1 MPSTGTERR
10 AASIVLVNPNT
21 NEATTAMMADLGRA
35 SLAEHPAAT
44 VHGVTVRRGPAM
56 IIDPAALA
64 DSAQAVIERIAA
76 LDAAAV
82 DAVVVS
88 AIGDPGR
95 DELEVRLPVPVVGIG
110 QAAILEAAADGRKFA
125 MATTTHEL
133 AGSLSA
139 LVEHYGC
146 SATFHGVFLTRSA
159 PLELAA
165 DPDEQEAQLREATE
179 AAVAAGAEAVIIA
192 GGPLSETARRLRET
206 SSAVIIEPI
215 PAAIARVQR
224 LLAR

>member
-1 MPSTGTERR
+1 MPSMGTDRR
-10 AASIVLVNPNT
+10 TARILLVNPNT
-21 NEATTAMMADLGRA
+21 NEATTAMMAKLGSS
-35 SLAEHPAAT
+35 SLAGHPAASVHGAT
-44 VHGVTVRRGPAM
+44 VHRGPSM
-56 IIDPAALA
+56 IIEPVALA
-64 DSAQAVIERIAA
+64 DSAQAVVELVSELAPET
-76 LDAAAV
+76 L

-95 DELEVRLPVPVVGIG
+95 DELDQLLEIPVVGIG
-110 QAAILEAAADGRKFA
+110 QAAILEAAAGGRKFA

-133 AGSLSA
+133 AGSLTA

-146 SATFHGVFLTRSA
+146 SAEFLGVFLTRSA

-165 DPDEQEAQLREATE
+165 DPDEQEAQLREATG

-206 SSAVIIEPI
+206 GSAAIIEPI
-215 PAAIARVQR
+215 PAAIARIQR